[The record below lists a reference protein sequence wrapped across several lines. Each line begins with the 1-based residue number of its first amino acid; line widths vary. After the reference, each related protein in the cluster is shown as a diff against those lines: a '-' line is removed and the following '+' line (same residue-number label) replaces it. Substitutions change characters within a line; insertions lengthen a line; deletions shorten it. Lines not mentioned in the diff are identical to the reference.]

1 MPDQAPA
8 GPDPPAVAVLDG
20 LSAIADDY
28 DGYVVDLWGVVHN
41 GVEPYPGVVDCL
53 TRMRGRGS
61 RVCLLSNA
69 PRRVDSVVAKLREL
83 GVPDTAYD
91 GVLSSGE
98 ATHLALADP
107 PDAFHRGLGRRCFH
121 LGPPRDE
128 DVYAGLDLTV
138 VDRPEEAS
146 FVLCTG
152 VDDFDE
158 TLDDY
163 KPVLDRC
170 CDAGLPL
177 VCANPDLI
185 VVVGDKLA
193 VCAGAMAAYYEARGG
208 RVASHGKPYPPIYH
222 LLRRRL
228 LADVPA
234 ARVLAIGDSVRTDM
248 AGAAATGLDAL
259 FVMDG
264 IHRDEIV
271 RPGTAVPDPD
281 RLAALFAPPAPRAA
295 SRVAPRAAV

>member
-8 GPDPPAVAVLDG
+8 GSDARAFAILDG
-20 LSAIADDY
+20 LSAIAHDY
-28 DGYVVDLWGVVHN
+28 DGYIVDLWGVVHN

-53 TRMRGRGS
+53 IRMRGRGA

-69 PRRVDSVVAKLREL
+69 PRRIDSVVAKLREL
-83 GVPDTAYD
+83 GVPDAAYD

-98 ATHLALADP
+98 ASHLALAEP

-121 LGPPRDE
+121 LGPPRDA
-128 DVYAGLDLTV
+128 DVYQGLDLAL

-163 KPVLDRC
+163 APVLDRC
-170 CDAGLPL
+170 LAAGLPMI
-177 VCANPDLI
+177 CANPDI
-185 VVVGDKLA
+185 VVVVGDKLA
-193 VCAGAMAAYYEARGG
+193 VCAGAMAAYYVDRGG
-208 RVASHGKPYPPIYH
+208 RATWHGKPHPPIYE
-222 LLRRRL
+222 LLRRRY

-234 ARVLAIGDSVRTDM
+234 ARILAIGDSVHTDM
-248 AGAAATGLDAL
+248 AGAAAVGLDAL

-271 RPGTAVPDPD
+271 RPGGSIPDPA
-281 RLAALFAPPAPRAA
+281 RLAALFPPDLPHPRAA
-295 SRVAPRAAV
+295 MWQLVW